1 MILGWQ
7 NFMLAVNDF
16 AKKNTSSVDKLQLIF
31 SMKRVQIGAT
41 DLHVLR
47 LQSSETPSTGSG
59 GWVNTDHNQ
68 FPRIRLNSERL
79 GPLVEPWT

>member
-1 MILGWQ
+1 
-7 NFMLAVNDF
+7 MLAVNDF

-47 LQSSETPSTGSG
+47 LQSSETPCTGSG
-59 GWVNTDHNQ
+59 GWDT
-68 FPRIRLNSERL
+68 RS
-79 GPLVEPWT
+79 